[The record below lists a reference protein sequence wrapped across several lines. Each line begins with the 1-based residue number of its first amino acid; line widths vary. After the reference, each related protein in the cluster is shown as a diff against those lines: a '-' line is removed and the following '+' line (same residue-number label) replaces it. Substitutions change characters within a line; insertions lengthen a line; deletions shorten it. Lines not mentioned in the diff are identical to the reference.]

1 MSRQFDTK
9 AFDRLYDEAVV
20 GGRFNEVADYY
31 PRYRSRYQA
40 ILRKYAEVAGSPPA
54 RVLDIGGGQHALL
67 AKRLWGDR
75 ATLADIAGSHFDY
88 LRQQGVEVVEW
99 NLCSDM
105 QPFVSEF
112 DAIFFSE
119 VIEHLPIPG
128 HVVLERLRIALKP
141 GGVLICT
148 TPNLYRL
155 RNVVYLALGK
165 QMYDYFRMPTDRG
178 LGHILEY
185 SQDHLRWQFER
196 AGFEG
201 VHVELCHLAH
211 TIKALHFR
219 VLSWF
224 GYPLLLFPRFRDY
237 LLATAWAPLSSATM
251 TAPEGVASGANSD
264 TDAGTSHRVRS
275 IGSPQES
282 PDLVRGGHP

>member
-1 MSRQFDTK
+1 MTRPWS
-9 AFDRLYDEAVV
+9 A
-20 GGRFNEVADYY
+20 GGST
-31 PRYRSRYQA
+31 RSRIIIRDIA
-40 ILRKYAEVAGSPPA
+40 LATRRSCGNTPRSPARPS

-99 NLCSDM
+99 NLCSNM

-211 TIKALHFR
+211 TIKATSFPR
-219 VLSWF
+219 
-224 GYPLLLFPRFRDY
+224 PLLVRISLVAVP
-237 LLATAWAPLSSATM
+237 PL
-251 TAPEGVASGANSD
+251 P
-264 TDAGTSHRVRS
+264 
-275 IGSPQES
+275 
-282 PDLVRGGHP
+282 